1 MVATYDAF
9 GCTYSRKISQC
20 WVFIGSLLEM
30 PKTNYFDRDE
40 YRTFIVQFPCRKMKT
55 FLFAQIVS
63 KKIASN
69 EASEWGILYLFFCS
83 GHSCSQLLNPS
94 IDNLSYLFQSLDKQS
109 FLSKFLCFSS
119 RILLQ
124 TQHKPSFLLVLI
136 PTQTIFPTCV
146 NSSIDNHASASFHL
160 SVFIPVKITSR
171 YMTTN
176 FCSLFM

>member
-1 MVATYDAF
+1 
-9 GCTYSRKISQC
+9 
-20 WVFIGSLLEM
+20 M
-30 PKTNYFDRDE
+30 PKTNDFDRDE

-55 FLFAQIVS
+55 FSFAQIVS

-83 GHSCSQLLNPS
+83 GHSCSQLLNPC

-109 FLSKFLCFSS
+109 FLCKFLCFSS

-171 YMTTN
+171 CMTTN